1 MSGLCSG
8 QVTYPQ
14 GQEGQIFLPS
24 AVCAQKG
31 CHELRDSGD
40 LGGDALSLVQ
50 SSDKVT
56 HQ

>member
-31 CHELRDSGD
+31 CHKLRDSGD